1 MVLSRNKVKS
11 YTFSEFR
18 VEYDRK
24 DMTLVEKMLEHIKD
38 NKVLYAKVVFMTAML
53 IHTNQSVYANNFEES
68 LNEAGNTMID
78 LFLIAA
84 RWASIGMG
92 FKTMITTLLSG
103 GNMKDAVQE
112 GVQYLLAF
120 LFFQLYPQIFDIF
133 RGIKF

>member
-53 IHTNQSVYANNFEES
+53 IHTNQSVYDNNFEES